1 MAGVRRLEV
10 ELQELFLVSYRPIR
24 SWEATVSDGG
34 ACLCAPDC
42 VEVNLFPHQR
52 RRCFAVA
59 ERVWI
64 ASQSQPPGSGGQA
77 VELLVWRP
85 RGVVALIGELPVEII
100 PPALGPGEV
109 GQPRHIERDVLPA
122 VDDRPV
128 IDPLHGRE
136 ECLAAELVLAGS
148 VCRVLRT
155 GGEEH
160 GVPIAVRSAD
170 EVGVAGG
177 QYRV

>member
-1 MAGVRRLEV
+1 MGRG
-10 ELQELFLVSYRPIR
+10 P
-24 SWEATVSDGG
+24 
-34 ACLCAPDC
+34 ACLRAPDC

-59 ERVWI
+59 ECVRI
-64 ASQSQPPGSGGQA
+64 ASQSQPPVSGGQA

-100 PPALGPGEV
+100 PPALWPREV

-136 ECLAAELVLAGS
+136 ERLAAELVLAGP
-148 VCRVLRT
+148 VRRVLRA

-160 GVPIAVRSAD
+160 GVPIAAGGAD
-170 EVGVAGG
+170 EVGVPGG